1 MRFRLCFRLCLGL
14 VLLIVAQPACAFD
27 FSGWDALLKKYVA
40 PKTIDGVRLSA
51 VNYQKLGQDPIY
63 KMHQGSGKQ
72 LLITGHNKR
81 RKARVLD

>member
-14 VLLIVAQPACAFD
+14 ILLLVAQPAFAFD

-63 KMHQGSGKQ
+63 KM
-72 LLITGHNKR
+72 LIKDLEGNSISQVTTR
-81 RKARVLD
+81 E